1 MRIQG
6 VKRAWMVLKDD
17 QQRSQWEKNPQD
29 YQPPWLQAKGGAT
42 YDESFHPSAFEN
54 DSVDQEKH
62 FKKAES
68 SIHRILSEPKNA
80 SALKVLKTINDDLK
94 KELDE
99 SDDLTLF
106 DDIRIKIE
114 TIQAFVDSARQVA
127 TNSKYTQEERN
138 QKLQEN
144 SAMFKSFLDQQG
156 YPEDWYKDL
165 PVIKDDARTKD
176 DAHTKV
182 DVAGWDTSVRT
193 KYGEPIL
200 GYSNVG
206 RGHQFIIGSN
216 DPAGSYE
223 LKSGA
228 EIGFPT
234 VEAYFNS
241 AKGTNHLGECDKKY
255 DRKDAHRYLGVY
267 GVASKPLQTATV
279 GGRSRLPTAW
289 VLTGFGDEEIPTE
302 KVWLTR
308 TTVRRVC
315 GKVSADEDIRQWYL
329 DNDLQPVDE
338 IPPKVEKR
346 RLDKPGTPTPAGTES
361 LESLTQKIET
371 LTKLVTA
378 MQSMQAQQS
387 QQQKG
392 LRQEKV

>member
-1 MRIQG
+1 MRFQG
-6 VKRAWMVLKDD
+6 VNRAWMVLKDD

-29 YQPPWLQAKGGAT
+29 YQPPWLQAKGGDT

-54 DSVDQEKH
+54 DSVDQEPH

-80 SALKVLKTINDDLK
+80 SALKELKAINDDMK

-106 DDIRIKIE
+106 EDIRIKIE
-114 TIQAFVDSARQVA
+114 TIQGFVASAHQVA
-127 TNSKYTQEERN
+127 TSSKYTQEERN
-138 QKLQEN
+138 KKLQGN
-144 SAMFKSFLDQQG
+144 NAMFKSFIDQQG

-165 PVIKDDARTKD
+165 PVDDAR
-176 DAHTKV
+176 TKV
-182 DVAGWDTSVRT
+182 DVAGPDTSVRT
-193 KYGEPIL
+193 KYSERIL

-206 RGHQFIIGSN
+206 RGHQFIIEVN
-216 DPAGSYE
+216 DPAGTYE

-241 AKGTNHLGECDKKY
+241 AKGTNQLGECDKKY

-378 MQSMQAQQS
+378 MQSMQAQQL

-392 LRQEKV
+392 LQQEKV